1 MGYRPTVIDAKELI
15 QLNSHAYNGATAVPA
30 GWVVIGTAF
39 DQESGFKAVAY
50 QNNLD
55 PTRIAVA
62 IAGTQFNGAGT
73 LDTDG
78 AVLGNNFPQ
87 RYNDQ
92 LRGFLDGVSRDL
104 ASDVQI
110 AITGHSL
117 GGFGVQLSI
126 PYLID
131 QGFTNA
137 YGVTFGAL
145 GASNVAGEAGFRSP
159 LSSYSPYIL
168 NIVNAGDPV
177 ATLKTQIGQVVQIGE
192 QGPIWQLLDV
202 VTSVLFPT
210 RPLYL
215 AGAMAAFHTLDEY
228 QLKLDA
234 IPWTATLPS
243 LQIDP
248 TRDTPDNAAALS
260 NAFLALRDA
269 TDRLIDPTADI
280 DLERLGKAY
289 VLLGGEP
296 GSSATLLTVPAE
308 GDVQGTLVGLSRD
321 GEPNLAAAGGSVE
334 SIEGLVDG
342 GARLIL
348 RSGST
353 DELASIDEKMDGT
366 GTLTFIDGR
375 TVDVD
380 RGALIQIGGVASER
394 LTGSDRTDVMVGG
407 AGDDV
412 LVGGSGNDQLLG
424 GTGNDRLDG
433 ESGSDKLLG
442 GAGSDRLE
450 GGSGNDTLG
459 GGPGDDAMLGGSG
472 SDTYLIDRLG
482 NDWVWDQDLTPT
494 ADELDTIEF
503 SPSVSP
509 DQVEVFQSGND
520 LVFRTGGA
528 GTVDPEGT
536 LWIEDGVPGWGDGA
550 DSTIELI
557 RFEDGT
563 VWSWKEVLERAQPL
577 PPELLSLDPSPELSG
592 QPAAPLVMPIPR
604 SWVDDGMV
612 AISKEFNDAKDI
624 ISPIVLDLDRDG
636 VETVSTADGV
646 PFDYDGDGSRER
658 SGWVGSDDG
667 LLVWDRNG
675 NGQIDNGS
683 ELFGNR
689 TPLRGGGVAAN
700 GFAALA
706 SWDDSGD
713 GRIDANDILWSS
725 LRVWRDRN
733 GDGLSTPDE
742 ITFLS
747 DLGITA
753 ISTAYVNSTSVDAQG
768 NAHKQIGSFTRADGS
783 TGAAEDVWFKVDL
796 LHAIAAQPL
805 DVPADVAML
814 PDFRGYGTAL
824 SLHQAMARD
833 TSGTLKGLVQSFV
846 SSTDPTQRDV
856 LVDQILYR
864 WTGSGGITPTS
875 RGALMD
881 ARQVAV
887 LEAFMGQGYV
897 GYGGATNPYHT
908 SAPIL
913 QQAFTELKELVYAGL
928 MAQTHLAD
936 LYARVGFT
944 WGEAQG
950 LEGDLRAATAE
961 LQHRLATDPT
971 AARTDL
977 AEFARGL
984 RAFGAEQTLGYWAFR
999 DSFVAQDPTL
1009 EWIIDSLGRNP
1020 IVGTAG
1026 RDVLSGT
1033 ACADALRGGPGDDT
1047 LRGGAGNDV
1056 IYGDE
1061 GADALWGNDGDDI
1074 LVGGAGNDQLYGD
1087 NGADRLEAGD
1097 GDDLLS
1103 GDPGNDTLLGGAGN
1117 DRLIGGAGDD
1127 VLRGGEGVDQLFGGD
1142 GADALDGG
1150 AGSDSMQGNRGGDI
1164 YLFGRGSG
1172 QDSIQDMGDISGA
1185 PDVIRLGAGI
1195 VAGDISIRRSGDH
1208 LVLAITGT
1216 ADQLTVY
1223 YAFGQFSAGNEI
1235 EAIEFADGTV
1245 WDLARIKAM
1254 LIQGSAG
1261 PDTLIGYDTADTIS
1275 GLAGN
1280 DLISGR
1286 GADDTLDGGPGADR
1300 LEGEA
1305 GNDTLLGG
1313 SGNDQLY
1320 GGDGNDNLTGE
1331 AGDDYL
1337 NGGPG
1342 ADRLDGG
1349 PGNDS
1354 LEGGLGPDIYLFGR
1368 GGGQDTIQDTDA
1380 TPGTIDA
1387 IQFASDLAPSDISAR
1402 RNGDHLVLTINGT
1415 TDQLTVWYWFWQDRP
1430 DNQVEEIRFADGTV
1444 WDVATVKQK
1453 VVTGTA
1459 GADTL
1464 IGYPTADVLD
1474 GLAGNDTI
1482 FGRAGDDTLR
1492 GGDGADRLYGEA
1504 GNDTLLGGAGDDYL
1518 NGGPGADL
1526 LDGGPGNDS
1535 LDGGPGADTYLF
1547 GRGSGQDTIQDVDTT
1562 AGVVDTIQMAA
1573 GVQPRDV
1580 VLARNGDH
1588 LMLTINGTADQ
1599 LTVYYWFWQDRPDNQ
1614 VEQVRFDDGTTWDV
1628 AAIKEKV
1635 LTGTAGADTLVGYAT
1650 ADTLSGLAG
1659 NDVLFGRAGDDT
1671 LDGGLGADTMYGEA
1685 GDDTYIVD
1693 NPADVVIESSGNGT
1707 DTVRSSVMYTLPAS
1721 VENLTLIGSAA
1732 VNGTGNALDNILKG
1746 NAAANVLTGAAGN
1759 DTYVFDPGWGQ
1770 DVVSEN
1776 DSKPGNS
1783 DAILFKAP
1791 VLPLDLVLSRAT
1803 SSLAI
1808 ALHGATDTVTVQ
1820 SWYNGNAYQTEVIQT
1835 RDGSKL
1841 LSNQVD
1847 LLIQAMASYTAS
1859 AGLTWDQAIDQR
1871 PQDVETVLAGY
1882 WQRPS

>member
-1 MGYRPTVIDAKELI
+1 MAYSPTTVDAKELI
-15 QLNSHAYNGATAVPA
+15 GLSAHVYGDASSVPA
-30 GWVVIGTAF
+30 GWVVIDFRT
-39 DQESGFKAVAY
+39 DSISGLKAVAY
-50 QNNLD
+50 QNVLD
-55 PTRIAVA
+55 PLRIAVA
-62 IAGTQFNGAGT
+62 IAGTQFTNGGT

-78 AVLGNNFPQ
+78 TVLGNNFPQ
-87 RYNDQ
+87 RFSDQ
-92 LRGFLDGVSRDL
+92 LREFLDTVTRDQPK
-104 ASDVQI
+104 DIQI

-117 GGFGVQLSI
+117 GGLGVQLSV

-131 QGFTNA
+131 QGFINA

-145 GASNVAGEAGFRSP
+145 GAATVAGGAGFLSP
-159 LSSYSPYIL
+159 LSSYAPSIL

-177 ATLKTQIGQVVQIGE
+177 ATLKSQIGQVVQIGE
-192 QGPIWQLLDV
+192 QGPIWRLLDV

-215 AGAMAAFHTLDEY
+215 AGAIAAFHTLDEY
-228 QLKLDA
+228 QAKLEA
-234 IPWTATLPS
+234 IPWTTTLPP

-248 TRDTPDNAAALS
+248 TRDTPDNASALS
-260 NAFLALRDA
+260 SAFLSLRDA
-269 TDRLIDPTADI
+269 SDRLIDPTAEI

-289 VLLGGEP
+289 VLLSGEP
-296 GSSATLLTVPAE
+296 GQPASLLTVPAE
-308 GDVQGTLVGLSRD
+308 GQAEGVLVGLDRD
-321 GEPNLAAAGGSVE
+321 GAPNLVATAGSVA
-334 SIEGLVDG
+334 SIQGLVDG

-348 RSGST
+348 GADPSL
-353 DELASIDEKMDGT
+353 ELESIDENADGS
-366 GTLTFIDGR
+366 GTLKFIDGR
-375 TVDVD
+375 TADFE
-380 RGALIQIGGVASER
+380 RGTLIQIGGLASEQ
-394 LTGSDRTDVMVGG
+394 LVGSDQPDIMIGG
-407 AGDDV
+407 GGDDV
-412 LVGGSGNDQLLG
+412 LVGAGGNDQLQGGSGNDK
-424 GTGNDRLDG
+424 LDG
-433 ESGSDKLLG
+433 GLGNDKLLG
-442 GAGSDRLE
+442 GGGNDRLE
-450 GGSGNDTLG
+450 GGSGNDTMDG
-459 GGPGDDAMLGGSG
+459 GRGDDAMLGGSG
-472 SDTYLIDRLG
+472 SDTYLIDGLG
-482 NDWVWDQDLTPT
+482 SDWIWDQDLTPS

-503 SPSVSP
+503 SPSISP

-520 LVFRTGGA
+520 LVFRIGGA
-528 GTVDPEGT
+528 GAADPEGT

-557 RFEDGT
+557 RFGDGT

-577 PPELLSLDPSPELSG
+577 PPELLPLDPSPELSG
-592 QPAAPLVMPIPR
+592 QPPAPLAMPTPR

-612 AISKEFNDAKDI
+612 AISEEFNDAEDI

-636 VETVSTADGV
+636 VETVPTADGV
-646 PFDYDGDGSRER
+646 PFDHYGDGFRER

-675 NGQIDNGS
+675 NGRIDNGS

-700 GFAALA
+700 GFAALT
-706 SWDDSGD
+706 SWDDNAD
-713 GRIDANDILWSS
+713 GRIDASDVVWSS

-733 GDGLSTPDE
+733 GDGMSTPDE
-742 ITFLS
+742 VVFLS

-753 ISTAYVNSTSVDAQG
+753 INTTYVNSTTVDAQG
-768 NAHKQIGSFTRADGS
+768 NAHKQIGSFTKADGS
-783 TGAAEDVWFKVDL
+783 TEAAEDVWFKVDP

-814 PDFRGYGTAL
+814 PDFRGYGTAH
-824 SLHQAMARD
+824 SLHQAMVRD
-833 TSGTLKGLVQSFV
+833 TNGTLKGLVQAFAN
-846 SSTDPTQRDV
+846 STDPTQRAV
-856 LVDQILYR
+856 LVDQILFR
-864 WTGSGGITPTS
+864 WTGSNGIDPTS

-881 ARQVAV
+881 ARQMAV

-913 QQAFTELKELVYAGL
+913 QQAFTDLKELVYAGL
-928 MAQTHLAD
+928 MAQTHLSD
-936 LYARVGFT
+936 LYARVAFAWEET
-944 WGEAQG
+944 QG
-950 LEGDLRAATAE
+950 LVGDLAAATAE
-961 LQHRLATDPT
+961 LQQQLATDPA

-984 RAFGAEQTLGYWAFR
+984 RAFGAEQTLDYWAFR
-999 DSFVAQDPTL
+999 DIFVAQDPTL
-1009 EWIIDSLGRNP
+1009 EWTIDSLGRNP

-1033 ACADALRGGPGDDT
+1033 AGADALLGGPGDDI
-1047 LRGGAGNDV
+1047 LRGGAGKDV

-1061 GADALWGNDGDDI
+1061 GADALWGDDGDDI
-1074 LVGGAGNDQLYGD
+1074 LVGGAGNDQLYGGND
-1087 NGADRLEAGD
+1087 DDRLEGGE

-1103 GDPGNDTLLGGAGN
+1103 GDAGDDTLLGGAGN

-1127 VLRGGEGVDQLFGGD
+1127 VLRGGEGADQLAGGD
-1142 GADALDGG
+1142 GADVLDGG
-1150 AGSDSMQGNRGGDI
+1150 PGSDSLQGNRGGDI

-1223 YAFGQFSAGNEI
+1223 YAFGQFSPGNEI
-1235 EAIEFADGTV
+1235 EAVEFADGTV

-1261 PDTLIGYDTADTIS
+1261 PDTLIGYDTADAIS

-1280 DLISGR
+1280 DVISGR

-1305 GNDTLLGG
+1305 GDDTLLGG

-1320 GGDGNDNLTGE
+1320 GGAGNDTLRGE

-1337 NGGPG
+1337 NGGAG
-1342 ADRLDGG
+1342 AELLDGG

-1354 LEGGLGPDIYLFGR
+1354 MEGGPGPDIYLFGR
-1368 GGGQDTIQDTDA
+1368 GSGQDTIQDTDA

-1387 IQFASDLAPSDISAR
+1387 IQVASDLAPSDISAR
-1402 RNGDHLVLTINGT
+1402 RDGDHLVLTINGT

-1464 IGYPTADVLD
+1464 IGYPTADTLD

-1518 NGGPGADL
+1518 NGGAGADM
-1526 LDGGPGNDS
+1526 LDGGVGNDS

-1562 AGVVDTIQMAA
+1562 TGVVDTIQMAA
-1573 GVQPRDV
+1573 GIQPRDV
-1580 VLARNGDH
+1580 LLARNGDH
-1588 LMLTINGTADQ
+1588 LVLTINGTADQ
-1599 LTVYYWFWQDRPDNQ
+1599 LTVYYWFWQDRPDDQ

-1628 AAIKEKV
+1628 AAIKQKV
-1635 LTGTAGADTLVGYAT
+1635 LTGTAGPGTLVGYAT
-1650 ADTLSGLAG
+1650 ADNLSGLAG

-1671 LDGGLGADTMYGEA
+1671 LDGGSGADTMYGEA
-1685 GDDTYIVD
+1685 GNDTYIVD
-1693 NPADVVIESSGNGT
+1693 NPADAVIESAGNGT
-1707 DTVRSSVMYTLPAS
+1707 DTARSSVTYALPAN
-1721 VENLTLIGSAA
+1721 VENLTLVGSAA
-1732 VNGTGNALDNILKG
+1732 INGAGNALDNVLAG
-1746 NAAANVLTGAAGN
+1746 NSAANVLTGAAGN

-1776 DSKPGNS
+1776 DSTPGNR
-1783 DAILFKAP
+1783 DVMLFRAP
-1791 VLPLDLVLSRAT
+1791 VHPLDLVLSRAAG
-1803 SSLAI
+1803 SLAI
-1808 ALHGATDTVTVQ
+1808 ALHAATDTVTVQ
-1820 SWYNGNAYQTEVIQT
+1820 GWYNGKAYETEVIQT
-1835 RDGSKL
+1835 ADGSEL
-1841 LSNQVD
+1841 LSNQLD
-1847 LLIQAMASYTAS
+1847 LLIQAMASYSAS
-1859 AGLTWDQAIDQR
+1859 TGLTWDQAIDQR

>member
-30 GWVVIGTAF
+30 GWVAMGTAF

-117 GGFGVQLSI
+117 GGFGVQLTV

-424 GTGNDRLDG
+424 GTGNDSLD
-433 ESGSDKLLG
+433 
-442 GAGSDRLE
+442 
-450 GGSGNDTLG
+450 

-577 PPELLSLDPSPELSG
+577 PPELLPLDPSPELSG
-592 QPAAPLVMPIPR
+592 QPPAPLAMPTPR

-612 AISKEFNDAKDI
+612 AIGKEFNDAKDI

-753 ISTAYVNSTSVDAQG
+753 I
-768 NAHKQIGSFTRADGS
+768 R
-783 TGAAEDVWFKVDL
+783 
-796 LHAIAAQPL
+796 
-805 DVPADVAML
+805 
-814 PDFRGYGTAL
+814 
-824 SLHQAMARD
+824 
-833 TSGTLKGLVQSFV
+833 
-846 SSTDPTQRDV
+846 
-856 LVDQILYR
+856 
-864 WTGSGGITPTS
+864 
-875 RGALMD
+875 
-881 ARQVAV
+881 
-887 LEAFMGQGYV
+887 
-897 GYGGATNPYHT
+897 
-908 SAPIL
+908 
-913 QQAFTELKELVYAGL
+913 
-928 MAQTHLAD
+928 
-936 LYARVGFT
+936 
-944 WGEAQG
+944 
-950 LEGDLRAATAE
+950 
-961 LQHRLATDPT
+961 
-971 AARTDL
+971 
-977 AEFARGL
+977 
-984 RAFGAEQTLGYWAFR
+984 
-999 DSFVAQDPTL
+999 
-1009 EWIIDSLGRNP
+1009 
-1020 IVGTAG
+1020 
-1026 RDVLSGT
+1026 
-1033 ACADALRGGPGDDT
+1033 
-1047 LRGGAGNDV
+1047 
-1056 IYGDE
+1056 
-1061 GADALWGNDGDDI
+1061 
-1074 LVGGAGNDQLYGD
+1074 
-1087 NGADRLEAGD
+1087 
-1097 GDDLLS
+1097 
-1103 GDPGNDTLLGGAGN
+1103 
-1117 DRLIGGAGDD
+1117 
-1127 VLRGGEGVDQLFGGD
+1127 
-1142 GADALDGG
+1142 
-1150 AGSDSMQGNRGGDI
+1150 
-1164 YLFGRGSG
+1164 
-1172 QDSIQDMGDISGA
+1172 
-1185 PDVIRLGAGI
+1185 
-1195 VAGDISIRRSGDH
+1195 
-1208 LVLAITGT
+1208 
-1216 ADQLTVY
+1216 
-1223 YAFGQFSAGNEI
+1223 
-1235 EAIEFADGTV
+1235 
-1245 WDLARIKAM
+1245 
-1254 LIQGSAG
+1254 
-1261 PDTLIGYDTADTIS
+1261 
-1275 GLAGN
+1275 
-1280 DLISGR
+1280 
-1286 GADDTLDGGPGADR
+1286 
-1300 LEGEA
+1300 
-1305 GNDTLLGG
+1305 
-1313 SGNDQLY
+1313 
-1320 GGDGNDNLTGE
+1320 
-1331 AGDDYL
+1331 
-1337 NGGPG
+1337 
-1342 ADRLDGG
+1342 
-1349 PGNDS
+1349 
-1354 LEGGLGPDIYLFGR
+1354 
-1368 GGGQDTIQDTDA
+1368 
-1380 TPGTIDA
+1380 
-1387 IQFASDLAPSDISAR
+1387 
-1402 RNGDHLVLTINGT
+1402 
-1415 TDQLTVWYWFWQDRP
+1415 
-1430 DNQVEEIRFADGTV
+1430 
-1444 WDVATVKQK
+1444 
-1453 VVTGTA
+1453 
-1459 GADTL
+1459 
-1464 IGYPTADVLD
+1464 
-1474 GLAGNDTI
+1474 
-1482 FGRAGDDTLR
+1482 
-1492 GGDGADRLYGEA
+1492 
-1504 GNDTLLGGAGDDYL
+1504 
-1518 NGGPGADL
+1518 
-1526 LDGGPGNDS
+1526 
-1535 LDGGPGADTYLF
+1535 
-1547 GRGSGQDTIQDVDTT
+1547 
-1562 AGVVDTIQMAA
+1562 
-1573 GVQPRDV
+1573 
-1580 VLARNGDH
+1580 
-1588 LMLTINGTADQ
+1588 
-1599 LTVYYWFWQDRPDNQ
+1599 
-1614 VEQVRFDDGTTWDV
+1614 
-1628 AAIKEKV
+1628 
-1635 LTGTAGADTLVGYAT
+1635 
-1650 ADTLSGLAG
+1650 
-1659 NDVLFGRAGDDT
+1659 
-1671 LDGGLGADTMYGEA
+1671 
-1685 GDDTYIVD
+1685 
-1693 NPADVVIESSGNGT
+1693 
-1707 DTVRSSVMYTLPAS
+1707 
-1721 VENLTLIGSAA
+1721 
-1732 VNGTGNALDNILKG
+1732 
-1746 NAAANVLTGAAGN
+1746 
-1759 DTYVFDPGWGQ
+1759 
-1770 DVVSEN
+1770 
-1776 DSKPGNS
+1776 
-1783 DAILFKAP
+1783 
-1791 VLPLDLVLSRAT
+1791 
-1803 SSLAI
+1803 
-1808 ALHGATDTVTVQ
+1808 
-1820 SWYNGNAYQTEVIQT
+1820 
-1835 RDGSKL
+1835 
-1841 LSNQVD
+1841 
-1847 LLIQAMASYTAS
+1847 
-1859 AGLTWDQAIDQR
+1859 
-1871 PQDVETVLAGY
+1871 
-1882 WQRPS
+1882 